1 MYTDTNIA
9 PAIAPAALSRPLK
22 DRVVS
27 YLAALRDHHRETLDL
42 IRLRDM
48 DDHMLSDIGVTRD
61 EALRSMPR
69 PVRHFVR

>member
-1 MYTDTNIA
+1 
-9 PAIAPAALSRPLK
+9 
-22 DRVVS
+22 
-27 YLAALRDHHRETLDL
+27 
-42 IRLRDM
+42 M